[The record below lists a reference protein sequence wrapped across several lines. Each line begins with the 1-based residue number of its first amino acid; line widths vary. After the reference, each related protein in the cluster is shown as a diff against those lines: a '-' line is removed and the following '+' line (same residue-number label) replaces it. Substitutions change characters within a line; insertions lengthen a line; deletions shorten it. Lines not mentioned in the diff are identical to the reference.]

1 MIFSLLMGRIF
12 PVKAVRLV
20 GAEKLLRTG
29 NYKGFKLSLASTM
42 YNYTEEM
49 AITGNYGM
57 VEKV

>member
-1 MIFSLLMGRIF
+1 MGRIF

-57 VEKV
+57 VEKI